1 MKNQWLKKSVDLTLL
16 TERLR
21 SFFNET
27 DFKTTIEELQE
38 GSLIQAV
45 SQIPNLSLRTS
56 VKIIGHP
63 NDFSVE
69 FSAGSERYSSL
80 SMIVGYVTMMF
91 GGGFLISRE
100 AKRREA
106 LDKLENAFWRYTQER
121 VADLVDSATD
131 AKSHSWIH

>member
-56 VKIIGHP
+56 VKIIGRP
-63 NDFSVE
+63 DDFSVE

-80 SMIVGYVTMMF
+80 SMIVGYVTVMF

-106 LDKLENAFWRYTQER
+106 LDKLENAFWRYTQKG

-131 AKSHSWIH
+131 AKSHSPIH